1 MAKSKKST
9 ARPPPRPRAV
19 RPATNF
25 RPTYEHPRSQ
35 KPSPPS
41 QAAQAATQGLLQLT
55 FGRHAHGYG
64 IVAAVAS
71 LVNALLLVQMLSPTF
86 PTLPWGYPDFTLWLI
101 PAAAGAFASVDAVRL
116 KREPY
121 RRQYLSRHFIT
132 STLGMVLFF
141 IVAAFIF
148 LINWKI
154 VPAWIRPWI
163 YPLSVAGVP
172 LTIISMA
179 MTWEGLGMRKAGSII
194 LSLIL
199 PVSMLFLVLG
209 NLGNASIA
217 PTPGSTASPATLLPI
232 VLFFAGALTTEFSGA
247 LLHIIASS
255 TSVYQ
260 REILKADNTKVA
272 LLQQELQK
280 KREALDYRERSI
292 RGREAHTEALQQE
305 LDDQASEV
313 KTKLADVTQRE
324 VATEKASKEL
334 RELDRKVASARAE
347 IEAKVEELR
356 LHEGDVAAAK
366 QETDKLKAEVTAREA
381 TFSSRE
387 QDIKRK
393 EIEVTSQSR
402 TLEQKAKVSEDR
414 ESRLLE
420 AEKALDAKRTAI
432 LKQAKDLELKES
444 ELKLK
449 SEQIQATHSAGET
462 TRIREL
468 KDWESKILAKEKEIG
483 AKDVELRS
491 LENQLR
497 ERYENA
503 TRIEKQFQA
512 QRKISEDRENE
523 LVSREKS
530 ISDKEADL
538 KERSSEVERMAA
550 SIQETQSELQGKTKK
565 YAELFKEAKLK
576 EAAAGSSQDEM
587 RQKGEALEGRERK
600 LTEMQAN
607 LRAEIKRLNDEN
619 RRHLEQAKEMEDKES
634 ELSLKEMELE
644 NRAREARASAAT
656 PGMKDMDREA
666 QFEEWERRLREREEE
681 FKRRMYQ
688 KDKELE
694 MRETALKAHLTAPT
708 TEAEAEEAVRV
719 EKKAEKVK
727 TGTPRLDDL
736 LYGGIP
742 FNSNL
747 LVVGPAFVG
756 KEVAI
761 LNFIAEGLKKGV
773 PAIIIT
779 TAKLPI
785 DVAKDM
791 APILPTFVE
800 YDQLG
805 LVRWIDCTAPTAN
818 GRTVK
823 EKNIWRVNGP
833 TDFDSIFSIIS
844 QLDEEFKGKYPY
856 FRLAFMTLSAGITQA
871 DERDALN
878 FFQKLVNR
886 LRQTKVVSLF
896 ALERG
901 MHTDQTIEALEHTVD
916 GALHFRQD
924 KQKTQLHVAGLSEV
938 QTRDWVPYKFTNKA
952 IIIGSFQLERIR

>member
-9 ARPPPRPRAV
+9 ARAPAKPRPAP
-19 RPATNF
+19 RPAPAF
-25 RPTYEHPRSQ
+25 RPTYEHPRAS
-35 KPSPPS
+35 KPAAPS
-41 QAAQAATQGLLQLT
+41 QAALAAQQGLLQLT

-64 IVAAVAS
+64 IVAAVAF
-71 LVNALLLVQMLSPTF
+71 LVDALLLLFMSTTPSA
-86 PTLPWGYPDFTLWLI
+86 PILPGGYPDFTLWLI
-101 PAAAGAFASVDAVRL
+101 PAVAGAVASVDAVRL

-121 RRQYLSRHFIT
+121 SRQYMSRHFIM

-148 LINWKI
+148 LVIGRI
-154 VPAWIRPWI
+154 APTWILPWVF
-163 YPLSVAGVP
+163 PLAVLGVP
-172 LTIISMA
+172 LTIVSMA
-179 MTWEGLGMRKAGSII
+179 MTWEGLGGRKAGSIV
-194 LSLIL
+194 LALIL
-199 PVSMLFLVLG
+199 PVGILLLVLG
-209 NLGNASIA
+209 NIAIIPSAGAAAGNLSW
-217 PTPGSTASPATLLPI
+217 PPI
-232 VLFFAGALTTEFSGA
+232 VLLFAGALTTEFSGA

-280 KREALDYRERSI
+280 KREALDYKERAI

-305 LDDQASEV
+305 LDEQASEV

-324 VATEKASKEL
+324 VAVEKASKDL

-356 LHEGDVAAAK
+356 LRESDVAGAK

-381 TFSSRE
+381 TFASRE
-387 QDIKRK
+387 QDIKRR
-393 EIEVTSQSR
+393 EIELTSQSR
-402 TLEQKAKVSEDR
+402 TLEQKMKSSEDR
-414 ESRLLE
+414 ESRLQE
-420 AEKALDAKRTAI
+420 AEKALDSKRTAL

-449 SEQIQATHSAGET
+449 GEQLEATHGATET
-462 TRIREL
+462 ARIREL
-468 KDWESKILAKEKEIG
+468 KDWESKVLAKDKEVKG
-483 AKDVELRS
+483 REVELGTM
-491 LENQLR
+491 ENQLR
-497 ERYENA
+497 EKYENA

-512 QRKISEDRENE
+512 QRKIFEDREKE
-523 LVSREKS
+523 LVTREKS
-530 ISDKEADL
+530 ISDKEGDL
-538 KERSSEVERMAA
+538 KERASEVERMAA
-550 SIQETQSELQGKTKK
+550 SIQEAQGELQEKTKK

-576 EAAAGSSQDEM
+576 EAAAGSSQDEF
-587 RQKGEALEGRERK
+587 RQKFEALETREGK
-600 LTEMQAN
+600 LTQMQTN
-607 LRAEIKRLNDEN
+607 LQAEIKRLNDEN
-619 RRHLEQAKEMEDKES
+619 RKLLEKAKEMEEKES
-634 ELSLKEMELE
+634 ELGLREMELE
-644 NRAREARASAAT
+644 NRAKEARAAEAT
-656 PGMKDMDREA
+656 PGMRDMDREA

-688 KDKELE
+688 KDKEFE
-694 MRETALKAHLTAPT
+694 MRESALKAHLTAPT
-708 TEAEAEEAVRV
+708 ADAEAQEAVSV
-719 EKKAEKVK
+719 ETKAEKVK

-761 LNFIAEGLKKGV
+761 LNFIAEGLKKKV
-773 PAIIIT
+773 PAIIVT
-779 TAKLPI
+779 TTKLPI

-791 APILPTFVE
+791 APILPSFVE
-800 YDQLG
+800 YDQIG

-818 GRTVK
+818 GKTVK
-823 EKNIWRVNGP
+823 EKNVWRVNGP
-833 TDFDSIFSIIS
+833 TDFDSVFSIIS

-856 FRLAFMTLSAGITQA
+856 FRLAFMTLSSSISQA

-878 FFQKLVNR
+878 FFQRLVNR

-901 MHTDQTIEALEHTVD
+901 MHTDQTIEALEHMVD
-916 GALHFRQD
+916 GAIHFRQD
-924 KQKTQLHVAGLSEV
+924 KQKTQMQVAGLSEV